1 MPIRIPDSL
10 PATSVLEGENIF
22 VMTER
27 RALHQDIRPLNL
39 LILNLMP
46 TKIVTETQLLRK
58 LSNTPL
64 QVNVQLL
71 QTKSHTPLNTDLSHL
86 ESFYTTFDQVREGIA
101 PEIRVIINAGDAYT
115 SWSGGE
121 NWKDEKVVCAI
132 RRFVDEGGGF
142 IGVGEPSAC
151 QYQGRYFQLSDVL
164 GADRE
169 MGFSLSTDKY
179 NEVNREHF
187 ILEDILGEI
196 DFGEGKSR
204 IYAQGENC
212 QVLDMDGKYCRLV
225 VNEYGKGRSVYFAG
239 LPYSPQNCRILL
251 RAIYYAAHRE
261 EEIRKY
267 YVSNVDT
274 EVTFF
279 EKTGKI
285 AVINNA
291 REPRQTDLYVHGR
304 AIRHLDMAPME
315 MVWID
320 C

>member
-1 MPIRIPDSL
+1 
-10 PATSVLEGENIF
+10 
-22 VMTER
+22 
-27 RALHQDIRPLNL
+27 
-39 LILNLMP
+39 
-46 TKIVTETQLLRK
+46 
-58 LSNTPL
+58 
-64 QVNVQLL
+64 
-71 QTKSHTPLNTDLSHL
+71 
-86 ESFYTTFDQVREGIA
+86 
-101 PEIRVIINAGDAYT
+101 
-115 SWSGGE
+115 
-121 NWKDEKVVCAI
+121 
-132 RRFVDEGGGF
+132 
-142 IGVGEPSAC
+142 
-151 QYQGRYFQLSDVL
+151 
-164 GADRE
+164 